1 MPDVDQE
8 IDTGFNHLWKKNE
21 RIKDR
26 EISASK

>member
-8 IDTGFNHLWKKNE
+8 IDTGFNHLWKTNE